1 MTESENLSTRPYV
14 LPSDYY
20 SSATPNRVLPQWA
33 PFGCGAAAIVVLIIV
48 FVGGAFLSSGGFT
61 DFMDF
66 AIGMSVSE
74 MKGQYA
80 TDVSAAQKKSLDEE
94 IERMRKNLREERIA
108 LPAIQPFLELL
119 RQAASDKKV
128 TVEETAN
135 LEGLVRRI
143 NASVKPAKR
152 AKLPSS

>member
-1 MTESENLSTRPYV
+1 MTVSESPAKPGFRW
-14 LPSDYY
+14 PSDYY
-20 SSATPNRVLPQWA
+20 SLATPNRVLPQWA
-33 PFGCGAAAIVVLIIV
+33 PFGCGAVAIVVLVIV
-48 FVGGAFLSSGGFT
+48 FAGGAFLSSGGFT

-80 TDVSAAQKKSLDEE
+80 NDVSAAQKKSLDEE
-94 IERMRKNLREERIA
+94 IERMRKNLREGRIA

-119 RQAASDKKV
+119 RQAASDKKI

-135 LEGLVRRI
+135 LEGIVRRI
-143 NASVKPAKR
+143 NTSAKPAKR
-152 AKLPSS
+152 V